1 MQSVLK
7 KAAAL
12 DLRTICPLHGPVLQ
26 DETLAEALRLYDI
39 WSSYQPESEG
49 VLIAHAS
56 IYGNTR
62 TAAEALADALRAKGV
77 QVVLQDLTRC
87 DIAEAV
93 EDAFRYDRLVL
104 AAATYNADVF
114 PPMRNFLTWLT
125 ERGYRNRKIGLIENG
140 SWAPMAAKVM
150 RGMLEGSKE
159 LTILDPVVTVRSA
172 LNEESTAQ
180 LNALAEAMK

>member
-1 MQSVLK
+1 M
-7 KAAAL
+7 
-12 DLRTICPLHGPVLQ
+12 
-26 DETLAEALRLYDI
+26 
-39 WSSYQPESEG
+39 
-49 VLIAHAS
+49 
-56 IYGNTR
+56 YGNTR
-62 TAAEALADALRAKGV
+62 AAAETLADQLRAQGLKV
-77 QVVLQDLTRC
+77 TLHDLTRC

-114 PPMRNFLTWLT
+114 PPMRNFLHALT
-125 ERGYRNRKIGLIENG
+125 ERGFRSRTIGLVENG

-150 RGMLEGSKE
+150 RGMLDACKDV
-159 LTILDPVVTVRSA
+159 TILDPVVTVRSA